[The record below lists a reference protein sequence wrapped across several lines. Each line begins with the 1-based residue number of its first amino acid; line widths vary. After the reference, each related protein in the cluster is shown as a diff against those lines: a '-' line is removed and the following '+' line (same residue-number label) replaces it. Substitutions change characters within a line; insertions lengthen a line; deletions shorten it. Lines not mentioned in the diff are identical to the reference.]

1 MSSVSNIKRQ
11 VLLSGELELTTDWSL
26 ATVTVLEAH
35 MRMKNVSVFTFENE
49 H

>member
-1 MSSVSNIKRQ
+1 MFTVNNIKCQ

-26 ATVTVLEAH
+26 ATATALEAH
-35 MRMKNVSVFTFENE
+35 MRMKNVSVFACEKE

>member
-1 MSSVSNIKRQ
+1 MSTVNNIKCQ
-11 VLLSGELELTTDWSL
+11 VLLSGELERTTDWSL
-26 ATVTVLEAH
+26 ATATALEVH